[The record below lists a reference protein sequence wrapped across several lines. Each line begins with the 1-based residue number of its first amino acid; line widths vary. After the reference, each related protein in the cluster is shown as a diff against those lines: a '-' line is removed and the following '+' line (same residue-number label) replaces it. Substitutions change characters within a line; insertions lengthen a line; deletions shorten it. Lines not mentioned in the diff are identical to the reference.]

1 MDEDQQ
7 DFAAKLTVIEWG
19 ANLVLEDSPPS
30 PIRDCVQNI
39 ATGRA
44 RDAASRLEVASSRVQ
59 EDFAAKL
66 VLIEIQNEPR
76 ARRAAARRDARRHGS
91 RDNCRRGLVRR
102 ASQREKSVLVRRLQL

>member
-19 ANLVLEDSPPS
+19 ANLVLEDAPPS

-39 ATGRA
+39 ATVA
-44 RDAASRLEVASSRVQ
+44 RVMRLRLEVATSRVQ

-66 VLIEIQNEPR
+66 VLIEIQTSR
-76 ARRAAARRDARRHGS
+76 ALDELPPGVMRDGMQRIAAV
-91 RDNCRRGLVRR
+91 VRLL
-102 ASQREKSVLVRRLQL
+102 KKTY

>member
-39 ATGRA
+39 ATVA
-44 RDAASRLEVASSRVQ
+44 RVMRLRLDLASSRVQ

-66 VLIEIQNEPR
+66 VLIEMQTSRALDELPPGVMRDGLQRIAAVVRMLRKDVVPAKAGIQLR
-76 ARRAAARRDARRHGS
+76 
-91 RDNCRRGLVRR
+91 
-102 ASQREKSVLVRRLQL
+102 K

>member
-30 PIRDCVQNI
+30 PIRDCIQNI
-39 ATGRA
+39 ATVA
-44 RDAASRLEVASSRVQ
+44 RLMRLRLDVASSRMQ

-66 VLIEIQNEPR
+66 VLIEIQTSR
-76 ARRAAARRDARRHGS
+76 ALDELPPGVMRDGMQRIAAV
-91 RDNCRRGLVRR
+91 VRLLR
-102 ASQREKSVLVRRLQL
+102 KEIVP